1 LRGMQKR
8 EYNRKY
14 REKNWE
20 NMRET
25 RKHCRDKNLVSHFY
39 TWARADFRY
48 ERRYKREIFD
58 SDLK

>member
-1 LRGMQKR
+1 
-8 EYNRKY
+8 
-14 REKNWE
+14 
-20 NMRET
+20 MRET
-25 RKHCRDKNLVSHFY
+25 RKRWRDKNLVSHSC